1 MPIGPSATRAPN
13 QRWGTLA
20 ACTPAVD
27 LTGVRAGIRN
37 ALDHELDPQM
47 WAARLARPRE
57 EGGRVM
63 SDMNRRDFLKASG
76 LAAGAVLAASTL
88 AAGGPVGAAGAAEKD
103 AAATASAATPGEVSA
118 GRLGGEATTYPIPA
132 VPIPNQEGALPVE
145 EFSGRPAVP
154 HSVSAKPI
162 PPNPAMDEAPWNNF
176 HDDTYMSDTYTVA
189 GPLGRDASVFSTY
202 LGTAEAPY
210 GPPANITFDRWG
222 NLVAVVV
229 HSPVGSMATTLTLTL
244 LDPVTLDTLAVCALP
259 D

>member
-1 MPIGPSATRAPN
+1 
-13 QRWGTLA
+13 
-20 ACTPAVD
+20 
-27 LTGVRAGIRN
+27 
-37 ALDHELDPQM
+37 
-47 WAARLARPRE
+47 
-57 EGGRVM
+57 M

-76 LAAGAVLAASTL
+76 LTAGALVAASAL

-103 AAATASAATPGEVSA
+103 AAASAAAATPGEASA
-118 GRLGGEATTYPIPA
+118 GRLGGETITYPIPA
-132 VPIPNQEGALPVE
+132 IPIPNQEGALPVE
-145 EFSGRPAVP
+145 KFIGRPAVP
-154 HSVSAKPI
+154 RSVSAKPI
-162 PPNPAMDEAPWNNF
+162 PANPAMDEAPWNNF